1 VPGVFVMVGLLGSA
15 HYFTP
20 PRLNEA

>member
-1 VPGVFVMVGLLGSA
+1 VFVMVGLLGSA